1 MSHRFGPIIET
12 CYSQIKGQ
20 RVIYKEILKSE
31 ESNRT
36 GLFRVFR
43 MVFTIRTLE
52 LNPTVELRLL
62 G

>member
-1 MSHRFGPIIET
+1 MSHRFEPIIET

-20 RVIYKEILKSE
+20 REIYKEILKSE
-31 ESNRT
+31 ESSRT

-43 MVFTIRTLE
+43 MMFKIRTLE

>member
-43 MVFTIRTLE
+43 MLFTI
-52 LNPTVELRLL
+52 
-62 G
+62 